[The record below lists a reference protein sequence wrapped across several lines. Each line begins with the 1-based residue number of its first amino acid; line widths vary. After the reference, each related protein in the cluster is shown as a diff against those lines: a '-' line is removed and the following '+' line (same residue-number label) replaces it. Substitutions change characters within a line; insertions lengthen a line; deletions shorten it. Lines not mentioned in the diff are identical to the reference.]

1 MGYMRIQNV
10 HCNWLAKN
18 VTWVHIEV
26 ISGRHPA
33 YTRHEFVVSRESSAT
48 STSDAFIFFT
58 VGEHLMEWTYGIGSN
73 IPCFFPGSGE
83 IIPLLHQGRSADFHS
98 SDQVHWIAYWVR

>member
-33 YTRHEFVVSRESSAT
+33 NTRHEFVVSRESSTT
-48 STSDAFIFFT
+48 STSVAFIFFT
-58 VGEHLMEWTYGIGSN
+58 VGEHLMEWTYGIGCN

-98 SDQVHWIAYWVR
+98 SDQVDWMFYL